1 MRFKCK
7 KCQQYKFLNK
17 LDTNQLLL
25 ELGLICYNCSKYA
38 NKTRET
44 SNI

>member
-7 KCQQYKFLNK
+7 KCQQYKFLNE
-17 LDTNQLLL
+17 LDANYLLG
-25 ELGLICYNCSKYA
+25 LGLICFNCSKYA

-44 SNI
+44 SNV